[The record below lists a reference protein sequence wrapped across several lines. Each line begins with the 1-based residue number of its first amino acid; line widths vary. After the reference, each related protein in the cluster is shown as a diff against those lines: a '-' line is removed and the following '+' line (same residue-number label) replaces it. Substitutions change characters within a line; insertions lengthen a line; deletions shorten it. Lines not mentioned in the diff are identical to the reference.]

1 MDTANLLIIFS
12 GLPASGKT
20 TLAHKLASKL
30 RATYLRVDTI
40 EASLRDKTEV
50 PELGKKCYRVAHYIA
65 RENLRLGNSV
75 IGDSVNPW
83 GLTRNEWN
91 NVALSVGAKFVN
103 IEVSCSNKD
112 EHKSRLETRTSTVP
126 ELVEPTWKE
135 IQDRDY
141 HPWDQDRILIETSH
155 KSVGASFDELI
166 SILQE
171 RLLIG
176 KI

>member
-1 MDTANLLIIFS
+1 M
-12 GLPASGKT
+12 LPSS
-20 TLAHKLASKL
+20 TLYCSRKSSAG
-30 RATYLRVDTI
+30 
-40 EASLRDKTEV
+40 EF
-50 PELGKKCYRVAHYIA
+50 GYRRFGYP
-65 RENLRLGNSV
+65 L
-75 IGDSVNPW
+75 